1 MRGGAR
7 FAVGLAAGWR
17 FSRCV
22 CLASTCP
29 LAAPSRVRGCYWGL
43 RGAWPSFRRADG
55 GPRRV
60 SELLL
65 CVAQAASRA
74 DIPLHPSRRARHRA
88 ASLGSGAA
96 PSRGRA
102 APSSATP
109 NGRGRLRG
117 RSSTAAA
124 AGRPSSTRR
133 DDDDVQGVSERA
145 ESSYAPLRGAKTPGQ
160 HLHHRR
166 GLHSCS
172 CVVVAVALWGN
183 L

>member
-1 MRGGAR
+1 MAEALVRYRPERRRVVAP
-7 FAVGLAAGWR
+7 FAQH
-17 FSRCV
+17 
-22 CLASTCP
+22 
-29 LAAPSRVRGCYWGL
+29 GL
-43 RGAWPSFRRADG
+43 RVHAPVRRCCSLIAAARLHERVARRADG

-145 ESSYAPLRGAKTPGQ
+145 ESSYAPLRGAETPGQ

-166 GLHSCS
+166 GLQRCRR
-172 CVVVAVALWGN
+172 VVVAVAWWGN